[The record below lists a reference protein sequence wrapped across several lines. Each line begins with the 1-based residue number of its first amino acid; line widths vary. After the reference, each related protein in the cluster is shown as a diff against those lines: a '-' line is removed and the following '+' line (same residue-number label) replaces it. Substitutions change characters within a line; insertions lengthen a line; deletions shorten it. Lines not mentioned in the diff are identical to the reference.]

1 MDGIKTGYTDAAGK
15 CLLSTGIK
23 NNIRVISA
31 VFKSTVNDLYLDSRT
46 LLDYGFDNFYVE
58 TIVDKNEF
66 IKDKKV
72 FLSKEKKLTYQ
83 PETNYSVVLPNNS
96 KADDYSIKT
105 KLDNVRLPINKGD
118 KVGTLEVYKNNK
130 LEKSIDLVAKNDV
143 TSVFSSLAKNKFL
156 YNVLKVLLLIAI
168 LIFIV
173 LFIRKGKKR
182 NKKKNIYS
190 KNRRRRKY

>member
-1 MDGIKTGYTDAAGK
+1 MK
-15 CLLSTGIK
+15 K
-23 NNIRVISA
+23 NNTIFTVIIILII
-31 VFKSTVNDLYLDSRT
+31 VI
-46 LLDYGFDNFYVE
+46 LLL
-58 TIVDKNEF
+58 
-66 IKDKKV
+66 IKLLPNMLNK
-72 FLSKEKKLTYQ
+72 
-83 PETNYSVVLPNNS
+83 TNY
-96 KADDYSIKT
+96 DD
-105 KLDNVRLPINKGD
+105 
-118 KVGTLEVYKNNK
+118 LEVYKNNK

>member
-1 MDGIKTGYTDAAGK
+1 MVKHSQDYYKDILIINIYTP
-15 CLLSTGIK
+15 L
-23 NNIRVISA
+23 
-31 VFKSTVNDLYLDSRT
+31 
-46 LLDYGFDNFYVE
+46 
-58 TIVDKNEF
+58 
-66 IKDKKV
+66 
-72 FLSKEKKLTYQ
+72 
-83 PETNYSVVLPNNS
+83 
-96 KADDYSIKT
+96 
-105 KLDNVRLPINKGD
+105 NKGD